1 MGESGQGAAALLEA
15 VDRCVA
21 YCQESGEPP
30 VGFLLHKYT
39 DISEERLEEYIAAG
53 EEVLRRGGE
62 LEGDGLL
69 RFRAARRW
77 REYKTFYWLDMGR
90 RDPKSTGFAVLNLK
104 QPENGGFVEKEPRS
118 GQGQIRVILDGVG
131 GAEAMR

>member
-1 MGESGQGAAALLEA
+1 MRA
-15 VDRCVA
+15 VDQCVE

-30 VGFLLHKYT
+30 AGFLLHRYT
-39 DISEERLEEYIAAG
+39 DVSEERLEEYMTAG

-62 LEGDGLL
+62 LEGDELS
-69 RFRAARRW
+69 RFKAARKW

-90 RDPKSTGFAVLNLK
+90 REPRSVSFAALNLK
-104 QPENGGFVEKEPRS
+104 QPGNGGFTDREPRS
-118 GQGQIRVILDGVG
+118 GETGIRVILDGVG